1 MVGCT
6 RSLVQLEQLRLEI
19 WGTHLPLGILPLESR
34 AKNAFPKLCRAG
46 ISPPFGARAG
56 VVAFYPNS
64 IITTNTRVLNIQTGS
79 SIQLLSLWCAR
90 AARKT
95 IPAEFLLNSCL
106 TRTLLESTATS

>member
-1 MVGCT
+1 
-6 RSLVQLEQLRLEI
+6 VQLEQLRLEI

-64 IITTNTRVLNIQTGS
+64 ITTNTRVLNTQTCS
-79 SIQLLSLWCAR
+79 SIQLFSLWCAN

-95 IPAEFLLNSCL
+95 MLAEFLLNSCL